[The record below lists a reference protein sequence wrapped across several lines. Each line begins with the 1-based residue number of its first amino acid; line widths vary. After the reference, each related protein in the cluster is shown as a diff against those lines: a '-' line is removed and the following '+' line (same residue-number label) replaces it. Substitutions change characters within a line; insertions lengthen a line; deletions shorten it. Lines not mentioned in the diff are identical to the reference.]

1 MVSEVVPL
9 DVESLELGHRIHT
22 HESVLEFQSHSL
34 LEVSAVA
41 LKDNNGSTS
50 GFEVAYKKGRWKRRR
65 RKREKDRDKSH
76 LLPKL
81 RTICV
86 RKSPNAYATDADSQE
101 YLHPEFPDTDALQ
114 IDMMLR
120 IMGEKGREAD
130 VVSFTIVI
138 NGLCR
143 TGRFDNAVE
152 IWDMMIRKG
161 HTPDNKTGFNL
172 CESGKVDMAYELTFK
187 ITCNHFYRWCGSFC
201 RHSYADMNFEFATDN
216 H

>member
-65 RKREKDRDKSH
+65 RKREKDRDKS
-76 LLPKL
+76 
-81 RTICV
+81 
-86 RKSPNAYATDADSQE
+86 
-101 YLHPEFPDTDALQ
+101 LQ

-161 HTPDNKTGFNL
+161 HTQDNKTGFNL
-172 CESGKVDMAYELTFK
+172 CSSGKVDMAYELTFK